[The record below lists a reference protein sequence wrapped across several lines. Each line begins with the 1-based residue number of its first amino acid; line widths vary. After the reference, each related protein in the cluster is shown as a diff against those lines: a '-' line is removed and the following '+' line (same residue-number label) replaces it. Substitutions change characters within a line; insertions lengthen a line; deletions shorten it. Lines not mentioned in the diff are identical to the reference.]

1 MSIKSITR
9 LPSRLLIVLASAL
22 VVSCSDAPE
31 SSTTSAEP
39 TAAEILEH
47 ALAAIGGREA
57 IGGLKR
63 YAIQGTRAA
72 FMMGQGPLP
81 GRGLFGRAP
90 AGMAIAHDLERR
102 ELRVEATQRFA
113 ARAGGYDTRI
123 ATELI
128 TAGAGYAMAE
138 DRMGIVASNNN
149 PLSPERVVA
158 ALKNER
164 LLNPHLIL
172 QELLV
177 DPSRVSVANAAPE
190 TAGKLRFTTEQ
201 AMPVTLDRVRQTGRR
216 TLIATQ
222 EWLTATEGSNFFEL
236 MAEKVEVNDGWLD
249 SWHAV
254 TELTGPHQRLVI
266 EDEVYPITLHI
277 DPDTGRIDKLSTMEW
292 DVVYGDVSLEVN
304 YDDWKDFGGVW
315 FPTQVRM
322 SIAGAPRM
330 NVTRSQVFINPAFA
344 PGTFDPPEGV
354 TYTHDEARAQRGR
367 RLSQSLSGF
376 GFAGVG
382 RPEIAGIEIVPG
394 VTLVYA
400 APLDGVYTL
409 IVEQANGLV
418 LMEPGQNDLKGEA
431 IIEWARQNHP
441 DKPITHLIVSHHHND
456 HAGGIRPYVAAGAT
470 IVAHEAAAE
479 FFATQAARPK
489 STIEIDALDRNPV
502 LINIAAV
509 VAGEVY
515 RIDDELRP
523 VAVYPLE
530 MGHTAD
536 MVFAVIEPEKILY
549 AGDLYVSGLA
559 RDLRAGRKRGPDI
572 LPFHSAVAL
581 ARGIEAYELDVP
593 MLLGSHDRQPV
604 AYTDLL
610 EYITND

>member
-1 MSIKSITR
+1 MLTRSITSG
-9 LPSRLLIVLASAL
+9 LAVLLVSVLVASCAEE
-22 VVSCSDAPE
+22 APE
-31 SSTTSAEP
+31 SSPASTEP

-47 ALAAIGGREA
+47 ALDAMGGREA
-57 IGGLKR
+57 IVGLKR
-63 YAIQGTRAA
+63 YAVQGTRGA

-90 AGMAIAHDLERR
+90 AATAIAHDLERR

-113 ARAGGYDTRI
+113 ARAGGYDTRV
-123 ATELI
+123 ATEMI
-128 TAGAGYAMAE
+128 TGSAGYAMAA

-172 QELLV
+172 QELV
-177 DPSRVSVANAAPE
+177 ADPSRMSVANPALE
-190 TAGKLRFTTEQ
+190 TAGTLRFTAEQ

-222 EWLTATEGSNFFEL
+222 EWLTAAEGSDFFEL
-236 MAEKVEVNDGWLD
+236 MAEKVEVDDDWLD
-249 SWHAV
+249 RWHGA
-254 TELTGPHQRLVI
+254 TELTTPHQRLVV
-266 EDEVYPITLHI
+266 EDEAYPITLHI

-304 YDDWKDFGGVW
+304 YDDWQDFGGVW
-315 FPTQVRM
+315 FPTEVRM

-330 NVTRSQVFINPAFA
+330 DVTRAHVIVNPAFA
-344 PGTFDPPEGV
+344 PGTFQPPEGV
-354 TYTHDEARAQRGR
+354 TYEHDEARAQRGLY
-367 RLSQSLSGF
+367 LSQSLSGF
-376 GFAGVG
+376 GFAGIG
-382 RPEIAGIEIVPG
+382 RPEIASIEIAPG

-409 IVEQANGLV
+409 IVEQAEGLV
-418 LMEPGQNDLKGEA
+418 LMEPGQNDLKGEE
-431 IIEWARQNHP
+431 IIKWAEKNYP

-456 HAGGIRPYVAAGAT
+456 HGGGIRPYVAAGAT
-470 IVAHEAAAE
+470 IVAHEAATE
-479 FFATQAARPK
+479 FYAAQTSRPK
-489 STIEIDALDRNPV
+489 STIEVDALDRNPV
-502 LINIAAV
+502 PLKLAGV
-509 VAGEVY
+509 VAGEPY
-515 RIDDELRP
+515 RIDDALRP

-559 RDLRAGRKRGPDI
+559 RDLRAGRKRGADI

-581 ARGIEAYELDVP
+581 AQGIEAYGLDVP
-593 MLLGSHDRQPV
+593 TLLGSHDRQPV
-604 AYTDLL
+604 AYADLL